1 MPGFMGITVATL
13 ISQHQQFEIFF
24 LNKLNDICLQ
34 KLDLVG
40 QVFECRC
47 RTKDNNTVTSD
58 YVQDTE
64 QNSNV
69 SDIFCW
75 HQKCKTRLP
84 GDSYGLYMLTH
95 VQLAPGLGH

>member
-13 ISQHQQFEIFF
+13 ISQHQQFEGFF

-58 YVQDTE
+58 YVVDTE

-75 HQKCKTRLP
+75 HQKCKTRLH

>member
-1 MPGFMGITVATL
+1 M
-13 ISQHQQFEIFF
+13 
-24 LNKLNDICLQ
+24 NKLNDICLQ

-58 YVQDTE
+58 YVLDTE

-69 SDIFCW
+69 SDIFAGIRNVKQGCMVTVMVFT
-75 HQKCKTRLP
+75 C
-84 GDSYGLYMLTH
+84 
-95 VQLAPGLGH
+95 